1 MPSYN
6 RILKANE
13 NLTRKSTR
21 SEKPGK
27 WIIIYPNKTL
37 RFKRIKDALKELKIS
52 RTTFYKIYHN
62 KVKKERNFK
71 IEKKN

>member
-6 RILKANE
+6 RILKSIE
-13 NLTRKSTR
+13 NLSRKSTR

-52 RTTFYKIYHN
+52 RTTFYKIYNNNN
-62 KVKKERNFK
+62 KRNFK

>member
-52 RTTFYKIYHN
+52 RTTFYKIYNNNN
-62 KVKKERNFK
+62 KRNFK